1 MAKGKKVEIKET
13 PKAKP
18 TENVQVRP
26 EPTQLEVVTAVI
38 NKDSEM
44 YRVRIINPLMRKYR
58 LPGAVGSI
66 VSYPKKL
73 VEKAIANGDAEL
85 VK

>member
-18 TENVQVRP
+18 TEVRP

-38 NKDSEM
+38 NKESEM

-58 LPGAVGSI
+58 LPGAVGSV

>member
-1 MAKGKKVEIKET
+1 MPKGKKVQIKQEM

-18 TENVQVRP
+18 IENKP

-38 NKDSEM
+38 NKESEM
-44 YRVRIINPLMRKYR
+44 YRVRIINSCMRRYR
-58 LPGAVGSI
+58 IPDAVGSI
-66 VSYPKKL
+66 VIYPKKL